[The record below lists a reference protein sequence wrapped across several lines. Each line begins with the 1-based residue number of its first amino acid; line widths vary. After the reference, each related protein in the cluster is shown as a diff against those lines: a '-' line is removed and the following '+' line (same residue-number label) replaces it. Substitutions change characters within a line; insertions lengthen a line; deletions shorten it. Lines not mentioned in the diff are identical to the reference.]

1 MQREK
6 NAGQQ
11 QQGSSS
17 RAAPLAPGSKYSL
30 GHEANPKSGK
40 GHSKNGGLNGNAP
53 KVGKFFEKTYRKTHF
68 RGREGK
74 KGYRGLT
81 RGPNAREHRR
91 QGTFRQEK
99 SSDSKKNVARKFLL
113 ARNAQ

>member
-40 GHSKNGGLNGNAP
+40 GHSKNGGPNGNAP
-53 KVGKFFEKTYRKTHF
+53 KVGKLFEKTCQKPHF

-74 KGYRGLT
+74 KVTGALPEGRM
-81 RGPNAREHRR
+81 PVSIAN
-91 QGTFRQEK
+91 
-99 SSDSKKNVARKFLL
+99 SSK
-113 ARNAQ
+113 